1 MRCCARLGAAV
12 AAAALL
18 AGGAAA
24 QETVDWR
31 DAGTCVGR
39 VCTVR
44 GTVNAVKD
52 DGPVIRLYFDPEQR
66 STYITLMRGW
76 FVNWPD
82 YGGHLIAATG
92 PVDRFRDQI
101 EMIVRDPGAIAVL
114 DAPFTATP
122 ADTPT
127 AAPTTVPATA
137 TPTAVAPTAP
147 PTAPPTAVPPTAVP
161 PTAIPP
167 TVSDEVEQLRERVRE
182 LEQRLQE
189 LEQR

>member
-1 MRCCARLGAAV
+1 MRCSARIAAALAV
-12 AAAALL
+12 AALL
-18 AGGAAA
+18 AVAAGA

-92 PVDRFRDQI
+92 PVDRFRDQV
-101 EMIVRDPGAIAVL
+101 EMIVRDPDAIAVL
-114 DAPFTATP
+114 DGPLAPTP
-122 ADTPT
+122 ADTATAMPPTMTPTVAPTTAPT
-127 AAPTTVPATA
+127 AAPTAI
-137 TPTAVAPTAP
+137 PTAVPTAL
-147 PTAPPTAVPPTAVP
+147 PPTAVPPT
-161 PTAIPP
+161 
-167 TVSDEVEQLRERVRE
+167 VSNEVEELRERVRQLEKRLHE
-182 LEQRLQE
+182 LEQR
-189 LEQR
+189 

>member
-1 MRCCARLGAAV
+1 MRWSASALIGL
-12 AAAALL
+12 ALL
-18 AGGAAA
+18 ATSGASA

-39 VCTVR
+39 VCTLR

-52 DGPVIRLYFDPEQR
+52 DGPVIRLYFDPDQR
-66 STYITLMRGW
+66 DVYLTLMRGW
-76 FVNWPD
+76 FVTWPD

-92 PVDRFRDQI
+92 PVDRFRDHV
-101 EMIVRDPGAIAVL
+101 EMIVRDPDAIAVL
-114 DAPFTATP
+114 DGPLDPMPVDTAT
-122 ADTPT
+122 A
-127 AAPTTVPATA
+127 VPATA
-137 TPTAVAPTAP
+137 TPTVAPTAIP
-147 PTAPPTAVPPTAVP
+147 SAVPTAV

-167 TVSDEVEQLRERVRE
+167 TVVPPTVSNEVEQLRDRVRE